1 MNALVLKDVS
11 LLKSAILYIAV
22 FGIIFCAVFNEGATM
37 CVICAMLFAS
47 LISSTFSWDDQCQWN
62 VFAVSA
68 GIPRKAIVTS
78 KFSAA

>member
-37 CVICAMLFAS
+37 CVS
-47 LISSTFSWDDQCQWN
+47 RYPPGSP
-62 VFAVSA
+62 
-68 GIPRKAIVTS
+68 GRR
-78 KFSAA
+78 